1 VTTTGKALLKPG
13 ITLYIVRH
21 GETDWNREM
30 RYQGQRD
37 IAMNDMGRQQA
48 RRNGQ
53 ILAGIRDKI
62 EGADFVSSGLVRAI
76 ETMQLMRTELGL
88 SAEDFKRD
96 PAINELSYG
105 AWEGV
110 LAREIPRLDP
120 LGHEAK
126 SGDPFTFRPS
136 GGESYRDLKVRVAA
150 WISTLERDTVAVS
163 HGGVSRVARAAVFNL
178 PDAQVPFL
186 PMPQDKILILTS
198 DGETWM

>member
-1 VTTTGKALLKPG
+1 MTTSGKGLLKPG
-13 ITLYIVRH
+13 ITLFIVRH

-48 RRNGQ
+48 RRQGQ
-53 ILAGIRDKI
+53 VLASIREQIDA
-62 EGADFVSSGLVRAI
+62 ADFVSSGLARAI
-76 ETMQLMRTELGL
+76 ETMQLMRSELGL
-88 SAEDFKRD
+88 DPEGFKRD

-126 SGDPFTFRPS
+126 SSDPFTFRPS
-136 GGESYRDLKVRVAA
+136 GGESYRDLKARVAK
-150 WISTLERDTVAVS
+150 WIATLERDTVAVS
-163 HGGVSRVARAAVFNL
+163 HGGVSRVARAALYNL

-198 DGETWM
+198 DSESWL